1 MKLRPV
7 LSASAVGVLIAAASA
22 VPSLA
27 SEEETPR
34 EREVS
39 VTPVAPSPEAKDE
52 PTSNPPENSESPS
65 EEGTAEVVDEEEDDT
80 EDPSS
85 IEDLLEE
92 TAEPV
97 RPSVEAPEPP
107 AVPAEAPT
115 RLEALNSPFVAADNG
130 SNVAN
135 NDRAVTEANT
145 PNGAAR
151 SQNPGPAP
159 REVSNS
165 PFANSP
171 AAQAESDNSENAP
184 EGIVFGPQNLPI
196 VPAEDGPFVGADA
209 LAQVLLN
216 AQNPIDNEPVEET
229 TDGTSEAPGRVESR
243 RIVRPDQ
250 PAAAA
255 PQENITNPQ
264 TSPSNPEDSRSDSL
278 QDTHSAPPNNLV
290 TTGAASA
297 LLAIG
302 GVLMIAGGAGI
313 LFWHRRSTSK

>member
-7 LSASAVGVLIAAASA
+7 LSASAAGVLIAAASA

-27 SEEETPR
+27 SEEE
-34 EREVS
+34 
-39 VTPVAPSPEAKDE
+39 D
-52 PTSNPPENSESPS
+52 N
-65 EEGTAEVVDEEEDDT
+65 T

-85 IEDLLEE
+85 IEDLLDE

-97 RPSVEAPEPP
+97 RPSVEVPKPP

-115 RLEALNSPFVAADNG
+115 SFEAVNSPIATG
-130 SNVAN
+130 
-135 NDRAVTEANT
+135 
-145 PNGAAR
+145 
-151 SQNPGPAP
+151 
-159 REVSNS
+159 
-165 PFANSP
+165 
-171 AAQAESDNSENAP
+171 QAESNNSGNAP
-184 EGIVFGPQNLPI
+184 GGIDFGPQNLPI
-196 VPAEDGPFVGADA
+196 VPAEAVPFARADA
-209 LAQVLLN
+209 PAQLLLS
-216 AQNPIDNEPVEET
+216 AQNSQDNGPAEET
-229 TDGTSEAPGRVESR
+229 TAGTSEAPGRVESR

-264 TSPSNPEDSRSDSL
+264 TSPSNPDDSR
-278 QDTHSAPPNNLV
+278 SAPPNNLV

-313 LFWHRRSTSK
+313 LFWHRHSTSK

>member
-7 LSASAVGVLIAAASA
+7 LSASAAGVLIVVASA

-27 SEEETPR
+27 SETDSPR
-34 EREVS
+34 EREVP

-52 PTSNPPENSESPS
+52 STSNPPENTESPS
-65 EEGTAEVVDEEEDDT
+65 DEGTAEVVDEEEDDT

-85 IEDLLEE
+85 IEDLLDE

-97 RPSVEAPEPP
+97 RPSVEVPKPP

-115 RLEALNSPFVAADNG
+115 SFEAVNSPIATG
-130 SNVAN
+130 
-135 NDRAVTEANT
+135 
-145 PNGAAR
+145 
-151 SQNPGPAP
+151 
-159 REVSNS
+159 
-165 PFANSP
+165 
-171 AAQAESDNSENAP
+171 QAESNNSGNAP
-184 EGIVFGPQNLPI
+184 GGIDFGPQNLPI
-196 VPAEDGPFVGADA
+196 VPAEAVPFARADA
-209 LAQVLLN
+209 PAQLLLS
-216 AQNPIDNEPVEET
+216 AQNSQDNGPAEET
-229 TDGTSEAPGRVESR
+229 TAGTSEAPGRVESR

-264 TSPSNPEDSRSDSL
+264 TSPSNPDDSR
-278 QDTHSAPPNNLV
+278 SAPPNNLV

-313 LFWHRRSTSK
+313 LFWHRHSTSK